1 MTSQPSQEVQ
11 LLLAAEKRATEKV
24 SEARQRKARRLKQ
37 AKEEAAAD
45 IEQFKAESQITF
57 NKYETEHIGSKDDI
71 AKKIE
76 RETTDRLETMQRR
89 ILTSKNVILDR
100 LIGEVV
106 GKVDAKLHRNKFH

>member
-1 MTSQPSQEVQ
+1 M
-11 LLLAAEKRATEKV
+11 AAEKRATEKV
-24 SEARQRKARRLKQ
+24 SESRQRKARRLKQ

-57 NKYETEHIGSKDDI
+57 NRYETEHIGSKDDV
-71 AKKIE
+71 AKRIE
-76 RETTDRLETMQRR
+76 RETTDRLETMQKR

-106 GKVDAKLHRNKFH
+106 GSVEAKLHRNKFH